1 MSSATGIATDDQA
14 AVVSIRDKWGWF
26 LALGV
31 ALIVGG
37 LFALIL
43 PTITSTAAS
52 LVLGVTLVGVG
63 LIKIVEAFKVKEW
76 AGFLWQLMLGVVEV
90 VGGVLIYVSPF
101 KRAIAITLLIAIV
114 FIVQGIAQ
122 IVLAFKVKPQ
132 PGWRWLFI
140 AGVAALCAS
149 LALVL
154 KFPFTRY
161 YTPSTIG
168 GISLLLAGCAY
179 VIIAF
184 TIRKI
189 RYPG

>member
-1 MSSATGIATDDQA
+1 MSSTTGIATDDQA

-101 KRAIAITLLIAIV
+101 KRAIAITLLTAIV
-114 FIVQGIAQ
+114 FVVQG
-122 IVLAFKVKPQ
+122 
-132 PGWRWLFI
+132 
-140 AGVAALCAS
+140 AS

-168 GISLLLAGCAY
+168 GISVLMAGCAY